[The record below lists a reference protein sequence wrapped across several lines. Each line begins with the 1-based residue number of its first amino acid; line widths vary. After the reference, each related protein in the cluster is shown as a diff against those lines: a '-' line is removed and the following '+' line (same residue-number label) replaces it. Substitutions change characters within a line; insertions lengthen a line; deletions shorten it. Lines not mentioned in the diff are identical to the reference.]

1 MNTVYGP
8 GAPGFGLLSIVFV
21 AVLVIWLGVA
31 ACIAHFPEVFLAM
44 GRWFSSKG
52 AVRSAGKH
60 LNRGVDVVARKLSI
74 DAAAAASLLVGLA
87 IVALLSAGFAE
98 LLDGVLDGELMVLVD
113 QPVAQWAASHRDLW
127 LTHVLKICTYLG
139 KGIALTIIVTVLC
152 VAVAR
157 RVRSRL
163 PIILGA
169 AGLGGVGIIL
179 VAAKAVVGRS
189 RPASIY
195 ALTTENGYSFPSGHA
210 TGSTATAVLCAWIL
224 TYWVVKR
231 WIARV
236 AVWTFAL
243 TCAGVIGFS
252 RVYLG
257 VHFFSDVVAGAML
270 GAAWAGTVMM
280 IGTWWEHS
288 RRYLASAQSAPT
300 PGGGVHSQAQ
310 AGGGQYRDGIHGPGD
325 AGAGDKDAP
334 ERQ

>member
-1 MNTVYGP
+1 MTHYGP
-8 GAPGFGLLSIVFV
+8 GAPGFSLLSILFV
-21 AVLVIWLGVA
+21 SALVIWLGVA
-31 ACIAHFPEVFLAM
+31 ACIAHFPEVFLAV
-44 GRWFSSKG
+44 GRWFSNKG
-52 AVRSAGKH
+52 LVRTAGRH
-60 LNRGVDVVARKLSI
+60 LNRGVDIVARRLSI
-74 DAAAAASLLVGLA
+74 DAAAAASLLVGLV

-113 QPVAQWAASHRDLW
+113 QPVAQWAAIHRDLW
-127 LTHVLKICTYLG
+127 LTHVLKIGTYLG
-139 KGIALTIIVTVLC
+139 KGVALTIIVTIVC

-157 RVRSRL
+157 KVRSWL

-169 AGLGGVGIIL
+169 VGLGGVGIIL
-179 VAAKAVVGRS
+179 VVAKAVVGRS

-224 TYWVVKR
+224 TYWVLKR
-231 WIARV
+231 WVARV

-243 TCAGVIGFS
+243 TCAAIIGFS
-252 RVYLG
+252 RIYLG

-280 IGTWWEHS
+280 VGTWWERS
-288 RRYLASAQSAPT
+288 RRYLAPA
-300 PGGGVHSQAQ
+300 PGGGMHGQSQ
-310 AGGGQYRDGIHGPGD
+310 AGGGQYRDEVHGPGN
-325 AGAGDKDAP
+325 AGTGNKDAS